1 MGVLSAFLALLL
13 ASHAL
18 SQETVVSAL
27 VVGISDGD
35 TGNQLLRIR
44 LTSPAL
50 GRLNN
55 ERSCRSWNFLRP

>member
-35 TGNQLLRIR
+35 TVKALVAGNQLLRIR
-44 LTSPAL
+44 LTS
-50 GRLNN
+50 RL
-55 ERSCRSWNFLRP
+55 SDD

>member
-35 TGNQLLRIR
+35 TVKALVAGNQLLRIR
-44 LTSPAL
+44 LTSL
-50 GRLNN
+50 HI
-55 ERSCRSWNFLRP
+55 S